1 MKILLATNYL
11 KGSLSAV
18 QAAQAIKKGFLA
30 VSDCFEIIEIPIA
43 DGGDGTLEAIKFYTS
58 HKTMKSIVSG
68 PLGDKVEAEW
78 LVVDGKAVIEA
89 VQVIGLSLL
98 KPEQYNPLK
107 TTTYGLGELIK
118 QAVDYGCKE
127 IIMGIGGSST
137 NDGGVG
143 MLEALEYKFPD
154 IKIKVACDVNN
165 PLLGPNGASYTY
177 RPQKG
182 ASPEDVKV
190 LEKRLSDFADLT
202 EKRTGKDYRNV
213 SGTGAAGGLGFALLA
228 YANAELMPG
237 FNLIVE
243 LSSME
248 EKIKNTDF
256 VITTEGR
263 LDSQTLQGKAPFRVA
278 QLADK
283 YKVPVIVFAGSIE
296 RELNFEK
303 TGIRAAFS
311 IADGAISLE
320 DSIKNASYLL
330 ENLSKNIARL
340 IINSYGKH

>member
-30 VSDCFEIIEIPIA
+30 VSDKFEIMEIPIA
-43 DGGDGTLEAIKFYTS
+43 DGGDGTLEAIKHYTPY
-58 HKTMKSIVSG
+58 KVMKSIVSG

-89 VQVIGLSLL
+89 AQVIGLSLL
-98 KPEQYNPLK
+98 RPEQYNPLK

-118 QAVDYGCKE
+118 QAVDYGCNE
-127 IIMGIGGSST
+127 IILGIGGSAT
-137 NDGGVG
+137 NDAGIG
-143 MLEALEYKFPD
+143 MLEALGYKFPD
-154 IKIKVACDVNN
+154 VKVKVACDVDN
-165 PLLGPNGASYTY
+165 PLLGLNGASYTY
-177 RPQKG
+177 GPQKG
-182 ASPEDVKV
+182 ASQEDVKI

-202 EKRTGKDYRNV
+202 QEKTGKDYRNIP
-213 SGTGAAGGLGFALLA
+213 GTGAAGGLGFALLA
-228 YANAELMPG
+228 YANAELIPG
-237 FNLIVE
+237 FNLIAE
-243 LSSME
+243 LSGIE
-248 EKIKNTDF
+248 EKIKHTDL

-278 QLADK
+278 QMASI
-283 YKVPVIVFAGSIE
+283 YNIPVIVFTGSIE
-296 RELNFEK
+296 RDLKFEYP
-303 TGIRAAFS
+303 AFS

-320 DSIKNASYLL
+320 DSIKNASWLL

-340 IINSYGKH
+340 IINFYGKQIS